1 VSGGISHNS
10 DGVVVEDGG
19 DIFRGELVRG
29 ITNEQ
34 TCLADGTVTDD
45 DAPAGD
51 GVSIRAQ
58 CAAGAGPDGART
70 LLWRPPWLGGCMWAA
85 GVREIGRRAVSRVGR
100 ACWIVGAGV
109 RDAEI
114 KLSGS

>member
-1 VSGGISHNS
+1 M
-10 DGVVVEDGG
+10 
-19 DIFRGELVRG
+19 R
-29 ITNEQ
+29 
-34 TCLADGTVTDD
+34 
-45 DAPAGD
+45 
-51 GVSIRAQ
+51 
-58 CAAGAGPDGART
+58 
-70 LLWRPPWLGGCMWAA
+70 AA

>member
-1 VSGGISHNS
+1 VSGGISHNG

-19 DIFRGELVRG
+19 DIFRGELVGG

-70 LLWRPPWLGGCMWAA
+70 LL
-85 GVREIGRRAVSRVGR
+85 
-100 ACWIVGAGV
+100 
-109 RDAEI
+109 
-114 KLSGS
+114 